1 MTTFFRMVAVR
12 SKCFRS
18 ASAAPFALLCTVSH
32 KAGKEEHALSS
43 FALRVIALLCMV
55 VDHVGLA
62 LFPSIS
68 AFRCVGRPA
77 FPLYCFLLTQG
88 YVHTRDRRAYARRLV
103 LLALL
108 SEIPFDLLIFGRM
121 SSGMEQNALFSLL
134 LGFTALCVA
143 DRYER
148 ETTKATLGVIAVFVV
163 SMLSRVSYGWLGI
176 ALCLF
181 FYKTQ
186 GSPTGQALCIL
197 SIESLYC
204 LSLLLSGVERSWV
217 LASLCAVFAAIPVYF
232 YNGRSGLRYKP
243 FTILFYASY
252 PLHLAAL
259 VILRALRL
267 VPPYFFG

>member
-1 MTTFFRMVAVR
+1 M
-12 SKCFRS
+12 
-18 ASAAPFALLCTVSH
+18 
-32 KAGKEEHALSS
+32 SS
-43 FALRVIALLCMV
+43 FALRIIALLCMV

-88 YVHTRDRRAYARRLV
+88 YMHTHDRRAYARRLV

-134 LGFTALCVA
+134 LGFIALCIA
-143 DRYER
+143 DRCER
-148 ETTKATLGVIAVFVV
+148 ETTKTALGMMVVFVV

-186 GSPTGQALCIL
+186 ASRAGQALCVL
-197 SIESLYC
+197 SIEALYC

-217 LASLCAVFAAIPVYF
+217 LASLCAMLAAIPIYF
-232 YNGRSGLRYKP
+232 YNGRSGLRYRP
-243 FTILFYASY
+243 LTVLFYASY
-252 PLHLAAL
+252 PLHLTAL
-259 VILRALRL
+259 IILRALRL